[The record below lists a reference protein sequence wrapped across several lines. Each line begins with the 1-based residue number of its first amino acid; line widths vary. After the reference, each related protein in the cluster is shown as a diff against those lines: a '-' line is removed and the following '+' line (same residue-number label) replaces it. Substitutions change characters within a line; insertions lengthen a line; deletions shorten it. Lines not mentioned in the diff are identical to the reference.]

1 MDNLT
6 NELYRLN
13 RKELEQFIHQNEYAI
28 DKFNELGIKPI
39 FYEKHTFDS
48 VAAPKPVERSNVNDN
63 IKYCNYDKN
72 KAIHDLIQNNE
83 IELVNEFK
91 LDKVKAGLE
100 QKITKKR
107 KLR

>member
-1 MDNLT
+1 M
-6 NELYRLN
+6 
-13 RKELEQFIHQNEYAI
+13 
-28 DKFNELGIKPI
+28 IK
-39 FYEKHTFDS
+39 
-48 VAAPKPVERSNVNDN
+48 
-63 IKYCNYDKN
+63 